1 MPTRI
6 ERIENAGPDR
16 RARRLVFSDPGLEPR
31 LTSAAVVRVLGL
43 DAETEIE
50 PTELEERLNEVELA
64 CARER
69 ALRVLG
75 HRERSTAELRR
86 RLSDDGYP
94 EPVVAVV
101 VARFEE
107 LQLVDDARFAALWVR
122 TRNSAGLGPQRIR
135 RELRE
140 RGVSDEIIREA
151 MSGVMDADQVE
162 RARQTLGNRPLATA
176 SDRDRALRR
185 LVGKGFDFTTA
196 RKAID
201 PHSEER

>member
-1 MPTRI
+1 
-6 ERIENAGPDR
+6 
-16 RARRLVFSDPGLEPR
+16 
-31 LTSAAVVRVLGL
+31 
-43 DAETEIE
+43 
-50 PTELEERLNEVELA
+50 LNEVELS

-69 ALRVLG
+69 GLRVLG